1 MSSQGPDVVALIERK
16 KWGKELTREEIR
28 LLLGGLVRG
37 SIPDYQI
44 AAWLMAVWFQ
54 GMTDAETLSLTLAM
68 VESGAAL
75 DWSHLPRPPVDKH
88 STGGVGDKTSLVL
101 VPLMAAVG
109 LPFVKMSGRGL
120 GHTGGTLDKLESID
134 GFSVDLSVEELRRQ
148 IDEIGCALVG
158 QSATL
163 VPADGMLYALR
174 DVTGTVDSLPLI
186 ASSIM
191 SKKLAGGASAI
202 VLDVKYGSGA
212 FMRELADARALARA
226 MVRIGEG
233 AGRRVGAVLS
243 SMEEP
248 LGCAVGNAI
257 EVVEAIETLRGE
269 GPEDL
274 RDLALELGT
283 QLLLLAGEGGTPEE
297 ARALL
302 RERYESGAA
311 LERFERL
318 IAAQG
323 GDVRV
328 LSDTSRLPD
337 APVVAPFLAPSS
349 GWVTRADARA
359 IADVALALGAGR
371 RHKADQIDP
380 AVGVVLVK
388 KRGHRVEAGEPLVQ
402 IHARTEGILEEARR
416 QLALAYT
423 ISPDAPAE
431 PPPAYE
437 AIMPGS
443 APAPD

>member
-1 MSSQGPDVVALIERK
+1 MSSHGPDVVALIERK
-16 KWGKELTREEIR
+16 KWGMELTREEIR
-28 LLLGGLVRG
+28 LLLGGLVGG

-68 VESGAAL
+68 VESGATL

-88 STGGVGDKTSLVL
+88 STGGVGDKTSLVM
-101 VPLMAAVG
+101 VPLMASVG

-120 GHTGGTLDKLESID
+120 GHTGGTLDKLESIE
-134 GFSVDLSVEELRRQ
+134 GFSVDLSVGDLRRQ

-191 SKKLAGGASAI
+191 SKKLAGGAGAI

-212 FMRELADARALARA
+212 FMRELEDARELARA
-226 MVRIGEG
+226 MVRIGTG

-243 SMEEP
+243 AMEEP
-248 LGCAVGNAI
+248 LGRAVGNAI
-257 EVVEAIETLRGE
+257 EVGEAIETLRGE

-283 QLLLLAGEGGTPEE
+283 QLLLLVGERGTAEE

-302 RERYESGAA
+302 WEKYESGAA
-311 LERFERL
+311 LDRFERL
-318 IAAQG
+318 VRAQG

-328 LSDTSRLPD
+328 VSDTSRLPT
-337 APVVAPFLAPSS
+337 APVIEPFVAPAS

-359 IADVALALGAGR
+359 IADVALVLGAGR
-371 RHKADQIDP
+371 AQKNDRIDA
-380 AVGVVLVK
+380 AVGVVLLEK
-388 KRGHRVEAGEPLVQ
+388 TGHRVEAGQPLAE
-402 IHARTEGILEEARR
+402 IHARSQGVIEEARR
-416 QLALAYT
+416 QLALAYD
-423 ISPDAPAE
+423 ISPTE
-431 PPPAYE
+431 PPTPPAAYE
-437 AIMPGS
+437 VIMPES
-443 APAPD
+443 AG